1 MNKQTI
7 INYLKNHK
15 QILNEKYGINKLG
28 LYGSYA
34 RDEAT
39 SSSDVDIFY
48 DTNDKFSIGIL
59 EFSSLIQKME
69 DDLKTKVDLVS
80 LESMNPVIK
89 YYAKQD
95 FTYV

>member
-1 MNKQTI
+1 MNKQI
-7 INYLKNHK
+7 ILDYLKNHK
-15 QILNEKYGINKLG
+15 QMLNEKYGINKLG

-80 LESMNPVIK
+80 LESMNPIIK

>member
-80 LESMNPVIK
+80 LESMNPIIK

>member
-7 INYLKNHK
+7 LNYLKNHK
-15 QILNEKYGINKLG
+15 QILNEKYGISKLG

-48 DTNDKFSIGIL
+48 DTSDNFSIGML

-80 LESMNPVIK
+80 LESMNPIIK

>member
-1 MNKQTI
+1 MNKQTTLD
-7 INYLKNHK
+7 YLKNHK

-39 SSSDVDIFY
+39 SNSDVDIFY
-48 DTNDKFSIGIL
+48 NTSDSFSIGML
-59 EFSSLIQKME
+59 EFSSLIKKME

-80 LESMNPVIK
+80 LESMNPIIK

>member
-7 INYLKNHK
+7 LNYLKNHK

-48 DTNDKFSIGIL
+48 DTSDKFSIGIL

-80 LESMNPVIK
+80 LESMNPIVK